1 MSTPINTTA
10 TTQLQPTTHSLNPFA
25 SGSKRQCTGYGG
37 HRLAEDNETATLV
50 CVDCGL
56 VANENMLDDNPNSYH
71 GYGLTRVSATG
82 RELASKDKRARDKRT
97 RTGQGESD
105 ARSLRNTP
113 VGIANVTVYT
123 RRHMQRL
130 EETRVVV
137 TSVGRAN
144 GLSDVVVRRAIFFF
158 VLVKRM
164 MKVVGDGKALACL
177 YIAAREAGKKLR
189 LIELATQSGL
199 SPYTLGADY
208 KRVRAFL
215 VKRKT
220 IDTGTGLYVVEE
232 DPWTELERILSI
244 GSSESIERD
253 DYANL
258 PQDVRDALGINMESV
273 ERSRRLRGLLS
284 MSQKFMIIAADSSL
298 DNSRRIQPLVA
309 ACLIVALEV
318 RLQLTETPKEM
329 LQLVGFMYN
338 SIPSTIMSRYRELRK
353 CILEWAHRLPFVDKT
368 AHITEKKLVY
378 FTEDVI
384 KYFGH
389 LQDKNRQLW
398 ALIDRAAEEGEHEGE
413 GDADYVEE
421 TGEDNGE
428 CVEEGDDGVDEGW
441 EDQRTG
447 DDDFSQEQ
455 DERSKGDGQSMV
467 HDGIDDAPLASKD
480 ILASMATRRHD
491 PPAYVAKVKRRDRL
505 GELIQTAKQSIADPT
520 TQGQHLNRKDSQRF
534 EWIKQLLVLRTRTE
548 DEILDASDNCLA
560 DWVVVSQARQGKPK
574 TVRSQEELDST
585 ELTEKDLD
593 DEEWSSYLRSEP
605 DMRSMHRV
613 MTQAY
618 HEAEQIS
625 KLAEERR
632 KATEASKKGRER
644 RKRARE
650 GQAPDK
656 GGPSDA
662 VVGERSWKLRLEALS
677 DSDNELDAAR
687 KALPRAGQRILQHIQ
702 GLTTENKDVEGEE
715 EGVEDELLDDV
726 AGGNDAFDG
735 DVGYG
740 GDDYDDDDAYG
751 YDDYD

>member
-1 MSTPINTTA
+1 MSTPIYTTA
-10 TTQLQPTTHSLNPFA
+10 TTQLQPTTQSLNPYA
-25 SGSKRQCTGYGG
+25 WRSKRHCTGCGG
-37 HRLAEDNETATLV
+37 HRLADDHETAILV

-56 VANENMLDDNPNSYH
+56 VANENMLDDNPKSYH

-82 RELASKDKRARDKRT
+82 RELTTKDKRARDKRI

-105 ARSLRNTP
+105 ARNTP
-113 VGIANVTVYT
+113 SGTTNVTVYT
-123 RRHMQRL
+123 RRYMQRL
-130 EETRVVV
+130 EEARVVI

-158 VLVKRM
+158 VLVKRK

-215 VKRKT
+215 VKRET

-258 PQDVRDALGINMESV
+258 PQDVKDALGINMESV

-284 MSQKFMIIAADSSL
+284 MSQKFMIIAADASL

-353 CILEWAHRLPFVDKT
+353 CILQWAHRLPFVDKT

-398 ALIDRAAEEGEHEGE
+398 ALIDKAAEEGE
-413 GDADYVEE
+413 GDTDHVEE
-421 TGEDNGE
+421 SGDDNGE
-428 CVEEGDDGVDEGW
+428 CVEDADDGVDEQWDG
-441 EDQRTG
+441 QRTS
-447 DDDFSQEQ
+447 DDDFSHEQ
-455 DERSKGDGQSMV
+455 DERSEGDSRSLMR
-467 HDGIDDAPLASKD
+467 DYIDDAPLASKD
-480 ILASMATRRHD
+480 ILASMAARRHD
-491 PPAYVAKVKRRDRL
+491 PPAYVAKVKRYNQL
-505 GELIQTAKQSIADPT
+505 VELIQAAKQSIADPT
-520 TQGQHLNRKDSQRF
+520 TPGQHLSRKDSQRF
-534 EWIKQLLVLRTRTE
+534 EWIKQLLVLGTKAE

-560 DWVVVSQARQGKPK
+560 DWVVISRARQAKPVI
-574 TVRSQEELDST
+574 VRPQEELNST
-585 ELTEKDLD
+585 VLTEKDLD
-593 DEEWSSYLRSEP
+593 DEELSSYLRSEP
-605 DMRSMHRV
+605 DRESLHRV

-618 HEAEQIS
+618 QEAEQTS
-625 KLAEERR
+625 KLAEVRR
-632 KATEASKKGRER
+632 KATEASKKARVR
-644 RKRARE
+644 WKRTRE

-656 GGPSDA
+656 GGPSEA
-662 VVGERSWKLRLEALS
+662 IVGERSWKLRLEALS
-677 DSDNELDAAR
+677 DSDNELDVAR
-687 KALPRAGQRILQHIQ
+687 KALPRPGQRVIHHIQ
-702 GLTTENKDVEGEE
+702 RPSTENKDVEGEGEGEEE
-715 EGVEDELLDDV
+715 EGLFDD
-726 AGGNDAFDG
+726 AADGDDAFDG
-735 DVGYG
+735 VGYG
-740 GDDYDDDDAYG
+740 DDDYGDAYG

>member
-1 MSTPINTTA
+1 MSTPINTT
-10 TTQLQPTTHSLNPFA
+10 TSTQLQPTTQTHNPYA
-25 SGSKRQCTGYGG
+25 WRPKRHCTGCGS
-37 HRLAEDNETATLV
+37 HRLADDQETATLV

-56 VANENMLDDNPNSYH
+56 VANENMLDDNPKSYH

-82 RELASKDKRARDKRT
+82 RELISKDKRAHDKRI

-105 ARSLRNTP
+105 ARNTSS
-113 VGIANVTVYT
+113 GTTNVTVYT
-123 RRHMQRL
+123 RRYMQRL
-130 EETRVVV
+130 EEARVVI

-158 VLVKRM
+158 VLVKRK

-215 VKRKT
+215 VKRET

-258 PQDVRDALGINMESV
+258 PQDVKDALGINMESV

-284 MSQKFMIIAADSSL
+284 MSQKVMIIAADSSL

-353 CILEWAHRLPFVDKT
+353 CILQWAHRLPFVDKS

-398 ALIDRAAEEGEHEGE
+398 ALIDKAAQEGEVETDH
-413 GDADYVEE
+413 VEE
-421 TGEDNGE
+421 SGEDNGDCAE
-428 CVEEGDDGVDEGW
+428 DAEDGVDEEWDG
-441 EDQRTG
+441 QRAG
-447 DDDFSQEQ
+447 DDDFSQDQ
-455 DERSKGDGQSMV
+455 NERSEGDSRFSV
-467 HDGIDDAPLASKD
+467 YDDIDDAPLASKD
-480 ILASMATRRHD
+480 ILAGMATRRHD
-491 PPAYVAKVKRRDRL
+491 PPAYVAKVKRRNRL
-505 GELIQTAKQSIADPT
+505 DELIQAAKQSVADPM
-520 TQGQHLNRKDSQRF
+520 TQGQHLSRKDSRRF
-534 EWIKQLLVLRTRTE
+534 DWIKQLLVLGTRTE
-548 DEILDASDNCLA
+548 GEILDASDNCLA
-560 DWVVVSQARQGKPK
+560 DWVAISRARQAKPK
-574 TVRSQEELDST
+574 IVRPQDELNST

-593 DEEWSSYLRSEP
+593 DEELSSYLRSEP
-605 DMRSMHRV
+605 DQESLHRV

-618 HEAEQIS
+618 QEAEQIS
-625 KLAEERR
+625 KLAEVRR
-632 KATEASKKGRER
+632 KATEASKKARER
-644 RKRARE
+644 KRTRE
-650 GQAPDK
+650 RQAPDK
-656 GGPSDA
+656 VGLSAA

-677 DSDNELDAAR
+677 DSDNELDVAR
-687 KALPRAGQRILQHIQ
+687 KTLPRPGQRVIHNIQ
-702 GLTTENKDVEGEE
+702 RPSTEKKDVEGEGGDEE
-715 EGVEDELLDDV
+715 EGLYDD
-726 AGGNDAFDG
+726 AGDG
-735 DVGYG
+735 DDGFDRGIGYG
-740 GDDYDDDDAYG
+740 GDDYGDAYG
-751 YDDYD
+751 YEDYD